1 MPIERQRWS
10 LVSRGTLFAISLSMG
25 GWAVVSWQSYRLEKT
40 TVQAYQQAEVA
51 SVQKTAQAAQ
61 KYIDQELAHRG
72 TKDLSAIKHEVHTY
86 FVEPMG
92 LDPVGHPWIYA
103 VEDATGGS
111 SEDGADEFAHAGKSM
126 AAISSRQQSHPP
138 HEIIVQSIR
147 SGRAGTS
154 HHKCD
159 PHQKGHQFVPWWE
172 PLTQDA
178 SYEVAAWAPVVILP
192 DTSHERVWMIGV
204 SAHLTELMQLHGAY
218 RQINAAILTMV
229 AITFSTVGILLKQH
243 WRDWH
248 TYSDYP
254 LDKPKALLLGQGWQS
269 QPKQN
274 HLSHLPLKPL
284 SDSLGQASM
293 GQASIVK
300 AVKARDAV
308 WVSYLR
314 QVWSKIAKAP
324 PTAYEVAL
332 EELVF
337 TDLLTGLANRYQLYQ
352 VGAKVLADW
361 SYQNAGI
368 ALLCIDLNQFKAVND
383 EFGHDAGDTLL
394 VEVGHRLKSCLR
406 DGDLLARLG
415 GDEFAILLCPAD
427 TASVHAVANQ
437 VVQALEKPFYLNL
450 QKIKMGGSVGIAL
463 TTESGLS
470 IAQLLTQ
477 ADIALYRAKA
487 SPGPFILFDRTMQA
501 AVVARSVL
509 ERDLH
514 EALGNQ
520 ELCLHYQPIVDLHTQ
535 TTAGFEALVRWQHP
549 QRGLLAP
556 KDFLRVADDMG
567 LSILIDRWVLN
578 QACQQLT
585 YWHPRH
591 LDGQTPVISVNLTG
605 RHFAQADLV
614 NYVERLLS
622 QHDIN
627 PQQLTL
633 EITEHV
639 MISQPEQVVET
650 LHRLRE
656 LGLRVSLDD
665 FGTGYSSLNYLN
677 QLPVDFLKIDR
688 SFVSKL
694 EDSSSNNG
702 QNNAII
708 KTIIRLAQDLEINT
722 VAEGIETRLQLH
734 RIKAMNC
741 QYGQGDFFSKPLTR
755 VAADQLLHHQVDD
768 TEPQMDAADQNSP
781 DLSTD
786 LGQCF
791 NKTS

>member
-1 MPIERQRWS
+1 MPIDRQRQS
-10 LVSRGTLFAISLSMG
+10 SVSRGTLFAISLLMG
-25 GWAVVSWQSYRLEKT
+25 GWFIVSWQSYRLEKMI
-40 TVQAYQQAEVA
+40 VKAYQKDEMA
-51 SVQKTAQAAQ
+51 SVRKSAQAAQ
-61 KYIDQELAHRG
+61 KYVDQELAHRG
-72 TKDLSAIKHEVHTY
+72 TQDLSAIQQEVHSY

-103 VEDATGGS
+103 VEDLTVDS
-111 SEDGADEFAHAGKSM
+111 SENGPDDEFVQASKSM
-126 AAISSRQQSHPP
+126 ASISSRLSRQPSPPP
-138 HEIIVQSIR
+138 HAAMAQSIR
-147 SGRAGTS
+147 LGQAGTS
-154 HHKCD
+154 QHKCA
-159 PHQKGHQFVPWWE
+159 PHQKAHISVPWWE

-192 DTSHERVWMIGV
+192 DSPHERVWMIGI
-204 SAHLTELMQLHGAY
+204 STHLTELMKLHGAY
-218 RQINAAILTMV
+218 RQINGSILAMI
-229 AITFSTVGILLKQH
+229 AITLSTAGILLKRH
-243 WRDWH
+243 WQDWH
-248 TYSDYP
+248 TDRPRS
-254 LDKPKALLLGQGWQS
+254 LAKPTARLSGQDRQP

-274 HLSHLPLKPL
+274 HLPHLPLT
-284 SDSLGQASM
+284 DALGQASV
-293 GQASIVK
+293 IR
-300 AVKARDAV
+300 ARDAV

-314 QVWSKIAKAP
+314 QAWSKIAKAP
-324 PTAYEVAL
+324 PTDYEVAL

-361 SYQNAGI
+361 TYQNAGI

-394 VEVGHRLKSCLR
+394 AEVGHRLKICLR
-406 DGDLLARLG
+406 DNDLLARLG

-437 VVQALEKPFYLNL
+437 VVKALEKPFYLNL

-463 TTESGLS
+463 ITEPGLS

-487 SPGPFILFDRTMQA
+487 SPSPFIFFDRTMQA

-514 EALGNQ
+514 AALDNQ
-520 ELCLHYQPIVDLHTQ
+520 ELCLHYQPIVNLHTQ

-567 LSILIDRWVLN
+567 LSILIDRWVLK

-605 RHFAQADLV
+605 SHFAQADV
-614 NYVERLLS
+614 VGYIKTLLA
-622 QHDIN
+622 HYDIN

-650 LHRLRE
+650 LHQLRK

-665 FGTGYSSLNYLN
+665 FGTGYCSLNYLN
-677 QLPVDFLKIDR
+677 QLPVDLLKIDR
-688 SFVSKL
+688 
-694 EDSSSNNG
+694 
-702 QNNAII
+702 
-708 KTIIRLAQDLEINT
+708 
-722 VAEGIETRLQLH
+722 
-734 RIKAMNC
+734 
-741 QYGQGDFFSKPLTR
+741 
-755 VAADQLLHHQVDD
+755 
-768 TEPQMDAADQNSP
+768 
-781 DLSTD
+781 
-786 LGQCF
+786 
-791 NKTS
+791 